1 MIKVIASGSSGNC
14 YLLETKKETLILE
27 CGIHEKKIIQALD
40 YKLDKVVGCLTTH
53 SHKDHCK
60 SIMALRGKGID
71 IYLSKGTKE
80 EIGIDDYRVNVV
92 EHNKSF
98 NVGGFTVIPFDGVHT
113 HNNGE
118 KCPILNY
125 LIYHEELGK
134 ILFITD
140 SYYVKNRFQ
149 NIDHILIEC
158 NYSEEVLP
166 SLPPWRYRTIKSH
179 MSLQTLKSTLST
191 WNLEETKDIT
201 LIHIS
206 GENGNPLQFQKEI
219 EELTGIK
226 TYIAEP
232 GLIIN

>member
-1 MIKVIASGSSGNC
+1 MIRVIATGSSGNS
-14 YLLETKKETLILE
+14 YLLETKNETLILE

-40 YKLDKVVGCLTTH
+40 YKLDKVVGCLITH

-60 SIMALRGKGID
+60 SVMSLRGKGID

-80 EIGIDDYRVNVV
+80 EIGIDDYRINII

-98 NVGGFTVIPFDGVHT
+98 NIGEFTVIPFDTQHDVKEPLGF
-113 HNNGE
+113 
-118 KCPILNY
+118 

-134 ILFITD
+134 ILFATD
-140 SYYVKNRFQ
+140 TYFLKNKF
-149 NIDHILIEC
+149 NNVDHILIEC
-158 NYSEEVLP
+158 NYSEDILP
-166 SLPPWRYRTIKSH
+166 TLPGWRARTIKSH
-179 MSLQTLKSTLST
+179 MSLETLKNTLLS
-191 WNLEETKDIT
+191 WNLEGTKDIT

-206 GENGNPLQFQKEI
+206 HDNGDPIRYQKEI

-232 GLIIN
+232 NLII